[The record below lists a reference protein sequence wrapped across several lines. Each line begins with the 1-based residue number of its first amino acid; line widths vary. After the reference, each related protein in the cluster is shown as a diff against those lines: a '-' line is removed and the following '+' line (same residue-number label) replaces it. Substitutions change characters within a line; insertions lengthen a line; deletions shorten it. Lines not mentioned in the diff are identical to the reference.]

1 MSELSKHRIGRRI
14 KALREHHR
22 ITQETLSQA
31 LGFADRQTLSSIEA
45 GQRAVAPAELVSAA
59 HALSTTVADL
69 LDPYRLGEREAE
81 FNFRTA
87 EPITGDVVRAFE
99 TSAGHWIATYR
110 ELGWRLGEHSSY
122 LGRKLELRE
131 SSSFEEVEA
140 AAEALGEQWNLGDC
154 PAERLQ
160 EAIERELNALVL
172 YVDMP
177 TGISGAASYMT
188 GLSTIMINRREI
200 RARRNFDL
208 AHELFHL
215 LTWDTMPPR
224 RLESIEVKPT
234 KGVRVEQLANNFA
247 ATLLMPAR
255 VISQCWDATI
265 KSDFGIR
272 ISRLAAQL
280 WVSPEALRFR
290 LHNLGLL
297 AARILKEPLP
307 VSKLSGDDCPA
318 LFSRRFVSRVRDA
331 VDHGYLSVRRAAGL
345 LGTSLRDFARL
356 CEQHDCPLTQEA

>member
-1 MSELSKHRIGRRI
+1 MSELTKHRTGRRI
-14 KALREHHR
+14 KALREHR
-22 ITQETLSQA
+22 RMTQEALSQT
-31 LGFADRQTLSSIEA
+31 LGFADRQTLASIEA
-45 GQRAVAPAELVSAA
+45 GQRTVAPAELVAVA
-59 HALSTTVADL
+59 TALGTTVADL
-69 LDPYRLGEREAE
+69 LDPYRLTEREAA

-87 EPITGDVVRAFE
+87 EPVTGDMVRAFE
-99 TSAGHWIATYR
+99 DTAGRWIATYR
-110 ELGWRLGEHSSY
+110 EIGWRLGEQSNC
-122 LGRKLELRE
+122 LGKKLELGE
-131 SSSFEEVEA
+131 SASFEEVEA
-140 AAEALGEQWNLGDC
+140 AAEALGEQWSLGDR

-177 TGISGAASYMT
+177 AGVSGAASYMA
-188 GLSTIMINRREI
+188 GLSTIMINRREV
-200 RARRNFDL
+200 RTRRFFDL

-224 RLESIEVKPT
+224 RLEPIELKRT
-234 KGVRVEQLANNFA
+234 KGVRVEQLANTFA

-255 VISQCWDATI
+255 VIKQLWDATLT
-265 KSDFGIR
+265 SDFGIR
-272 ISRLAAQL
+272 ISRLAARL

-297 AARILKEPLP
+297 AARVLKEPVP
-307 VSKLSGDDCPA
+307 VSLLAGDECPT

-345 LGTSLRDFARL
+345 LGTSLREFAQL
-356 CEQHDCPLTQEA
+356 CEQHDCPLAQ